1 MANIGD
7 LQQVLDLMQMEQ
19 QQFGRLH
26 GESLANIDTGIKDLA
41 GINAQMLDAMSA
53 IQQSLAPD
61 TFGAAQA
68 TETTRETSGANI
80 VSGPA
85 DASSV
90 TPQQG
95 QKKMG
100 MLGMLG
106 IAAAGA
112 AAGLVAAFAG
122 FLDFDAN
129 KVKEKVVTLQSISDV
144 VDGKKIAVA
153 TAALGVLGAGL
164 AIFGLGSAVA
174 GLGGAIANFTD
185 DAWAETI
192 RSNVQTLSEIGNIDF
207 SQIAK
212 ATANLGVLAAG
223 IAIFGAGSAI
233 GGLGS
238 AIANFS
244 DPAWAQN
251 IYDNVFTL
259 IGIAAIPVGDAAEFA
274 ATMGLLGA
282 GLAAFG
288 IGSAI
293 AGLGEAVA
301 KFGGGTEWTK
311 TTKDNVITLASI
323 TEEVSEEKAVQ
334 FGKTM
339 GILADGLLAFSTKG
353 FLSSL
358 ANAGSKLLNFLSGG
372 ESPITEM
379 MKIADQSAEL
389 EKGADALDRINQ
401 ALSGLSNL
409 NFDGADLNITD
420 FAEDLVGAV
429 PAIEKAIMGGKA
441 EGGFFSKIFGSEAV
455 EFAGLASGNIKYD
468 EAIKNITALRKA
480 LGVESG
486 GGASAASSAMGM
498 SPGAMGGP
506 VPESATSGV
515 SGSGVQ
521 VVAEDL
527 SLPYDLR
534 EQKKRAKQ
542 LASAMGISSVKDFTS
557 EGKIPTTINGVKV
570 PHNLFT
576 DEEIDNIN
584 AIRTMRSGMGQA
596 NVPDVIPTNQ
606 SGSGL
611 QTAQAEANENS
622 GAGAPNGAPTVVSTN
637 VQGGTTNN
645 SSFTATR
652 NNHDKPDFDRYTTY
666 DF

>member
-68 TETTRETSGANI
+68 TETTRETPGADV

-85 DASSV
+85 DASSI

-95 QKKMG
+95 KKKMG

-122 FLDFDAN
+122 FLDFDAQ
-129 KVKEKVVTLQSISDV
+129 KVKDKVLILTSIADA
-144 VDGKKIAVA
+144 VDAGDTAETVA
-153 TAALGVLGAGL
+153 TLTSLGV
-164 AIFGLGSAVA
+164 
-174 GLGGAIANFTD
+174 
-185 DAWAETI
+185 
-192 RSNVQTLSEIGNIDF
+192 
-207 SQIAK
+207 
-212 ATANLGVLAAG
+212 
-223 IAIFGAGSAI
+223 
-233 GGLGS
+233 
-238 AIANFS
+238 
-244 DPAWAQN
+244 
-251 IYDNVFTL
+251 
-259 IGIAAIPVGDAAEFA
+259 
-274 ATMGLLGA
+274 

-288 IGSAI
+288 VGSIATGIGQTFMKDDWAVKIKNSVATLVGI
-293 AGLGEAVA
+293 GDLDFGKALKATLNLGTIGLGLAAFGLLSGVGALGQALADSFNKEGWAQNIVANVATLVSIGDLSFLKALEAAGTLKTIGAGLAVFGVGAGVA
-301 KFGGGTEWTK
+301 KFATPGFADDI
-311 TTKDNVITLASI
+311 KDNVETLASI
-323 TEEVSEEKAVQ
+323 TDEVSKEEAEQ
-334 FGKTM
+334 FNETM
-339 GILADGLLAFSTKG
+339 GNLSAGLLKFSGST
-353 FLSSL
+353 FISSL
-358 ANAGSKLLNFLSGG
+358 MDAGAKLFQFLSGG
-372 ESPITEM
+372 ESPIKQM
-379 MKIADQSAEL
+379 LNVADQADDLDKGSKAL
-389 EKGADALDRINQ
+389 ERINS
-401 ALSGLSNL
+401 AISGITELR
-409 NFDGADLNITD
+409 FDGGDLNIKK
-420 FAEDLVGAV
+420 FAEDLVSAV
-429 PAIEKAIMGGKA
+429 PLIEKAIMGGKA

-455 EFAGLASGNIKYD
+455 EFAGLASGDIKYD

-480 LGVESG
+480 LGAEDSG
-486 GGASAASSAMGM
+486 GGAAASSMGV

-506 VPESATSGV
+506 VPASAASGV
-515 SGSGVQ
+515 SGSSVQ

-527 SLPYDLR
+527 SMPYDKR
-534 EQKKRAKQ
+534 EQKKRAGQ
-542 LASAMGISSVKDFTS
+542 LASAMGFSSVDNVTI
-557 EGKIPTTINGVKV
+557 EGKVPTAINGTKV
-570 PHNLFT
+570 PFNLFT
-576 DEEIDNIN
+576 DEEIDAIN
-584 AIRTMRSGMGQA
+584 AVRTMRAGMAGTQA
-596 NVPDVIPTNQ
+596 NLIPTNQ

-645 SSFTATR
+645 SSFTASR

>member
-68 TETTRETSGANI
+68 TETTRETPGADV

-95 QKKMG
+95 KKKMG

-122 FLDFDAN
+122 FLDFDAQ
-129 KVKEKVVTLQSISDV
+129 KVKDKVLILTSIADA
-144 VDGKKIAVA
+144 VDAGDTAETVA
-153 TAALGVLGAGL
+153 TLTSLGV
-164 AIFGLGSAVA
+164 
-174 GLGGAIANFTD
+174 
-185 DAWAETI
+185 
-192 RSNVQTLSEIGNIDF
+192 
-207 SQIAK
+207 
-212 ATANLGVLAAG
+212 
-223 IAIFGAGSAI
+223 
-233 GGLGS
+233 
-238 AIANFS
+238 
-244 DPAWAQN
+244 
-251 IYDNVFTL
+251 
-259 IGIAAIPVGDAAEFA
+259 
-274 ATMGLLGA
+274 

-288 IGSAI
+288 VGSIATGIGQTFMKDDWAVRIKNSVATLVGI
-293 AGLGEAVA
+293 GDLDFGKALKATLNLGTIGLGLAAFGLLSGVGALGQALADSFNKEGWAQNIVANVATLVSIGDLSFLKALEAAGTLKTIGAGLAVFGVCAGVA
-301 KFGGGTEWTK
+301 KFATPGFADDI
-311 TTKDNVITLASI
+311 KDNVATLASI
-323 TEEVSEEKAVQ
+323 TEEVSKEEAEQ
-334 FGKTM
+334 FNETM
-339 GILADGLLAFSTKG
+339 GNLSAGLLKFSGST
-353 FLSSL
+353 FISSL
-358 ANAGSKLLNFLSGG
+358 MDAGAKLFQFLSGG
-372 ESPITEM
+372 ESPIKQM
-379 MKIADQSAEL
+379 LNVADQADDLDKGSKAL
-389 EKGADALDRINQ
+389 ERINS
-401 ALSGLSNL
+401 AISGITELR
-409 NFDGADLNITD
+409 FDGGDLNIKK
-420 FAEDLVGAV
+420 FAEDLVSAV
-429 PAIEKAIMGGKA
+429 PLIEKAIMGGKA

-455 EFAGLASGNIKYD
+455 EFAGLASGDIKYD

-480 LGVESG
+480 LGAEDSG
-486 GGASAASSAMGM
+486 GGAAASSMGV

-506 VPESATSGV
+506 VPASAASGV
-515 SGSGVQ
+515 SGSSVQ

-527 SLPYDLR
+527 SMPYDKR
-534 EQKKRAKQ
+534 EQKKRAGQ
-542 LASAMGISSVKDFTS
+542 LAGAMGLSSVDNVTI
-557 EGKIPTTINGVKV
+557 EGKVPTAINGTKV
-570 PHNLFT
+570 PFNLFT
-576 DEEIDNIN
+576 DEEIDAIN
-584 AIRTMRSGMGQA
+584 AVRTMRAGMAGTQA
-596 NVPDVIPTNQ
+596 NLIPTNQ

-645 SSFTATR
+645 SSFTASR

>member
-68 TETTRETSGANI
+68 TETTRETPGADV

-85 DASSV
+85 DASSI

-95 QKKMG
+95 KKKMG

-122 FLDFDAN
+122 FLDFDAQ
-129 KVKEKVVTLQSISDV
+129 KVKDKVLILTSIADA
-144 VDGKKIAVA
+144 VDAGDTAETVA
-153 TAALGVLGAGL
+153 TLTSLGV
-164 AIFGLGSAVA
+164 
-174 GLGGAIANFTD
+174 
-185 DAWAETI
+185 
-192 RSNVQTLSEIGNIDF
+192 
-207 SQIAK
+207 
-212 ATANLGVLAAG
+212 
-223 IAIFGAGSAI
+223 
-233 GGLGS
+233 
-238 AIANFS
+238 
-244 DPAWAQN
+244 
-251 IYDNVFTL
+251 
-259 IGIAAIPVGDAAEFA
+259 
-274 ATMGLLGA
+274 

-288 IGSAI
+288 LGSIATGIGQTFMKDDWAVKIKNSVATLVGI
-293 AGLGEAVA
+293 GDLDFGKALKATLNLGTIGLGLAAFGLLSGVGALGQALADSFNKEGWAQNIVANVATLVSIGDLSFIKALEAAGTLKTIGAGLAVFGVGAGVA
-301 KFGGGTEWTK
+301 KFATPGFADDI
-311 TTKDNVITLASI
+311 KDNVATLASI
-323 TEEVSEEKAVQ
+323 TEEVSKEEAEQ
-334 FGKTM
+334 FNETM
-339 GILADGLLAFSTKG
+339 GNLSAGLLKFSGST
-353 FLSSL
+353 FISSL
-358 ANAGSKLLNFLSGG
+358 MDAGAKLFQFLSGG
-372 ESPITEM
+372 ESPIKQM
-379 MKIADQSAEL
+379 LNVADQADDLDKGSKAL
-389 EKGADALDRINQ
+389 ERINS
-401 ALSGLSNL
+401 AISGITELR
-409 NFDGADLNITD
+409 FDGGDLNIKK
-420 FAEDLVGAV
+420 FAEDLVSAV
-429 PAIEKAIMGGKA
+429 PLIEKAIMGGKA

-455 EFAGLASGNIKYD
+455 EFAGLASGDIKYD

-480 LGVESG
+480 LGAEDSG
-486 GGASAASSAMGM
+486 GGAAASSMGV

-506 VPESATSGV
+506 VPASAASGV
-515 SGSGVQ
+515 SGSSVQ

-527 SLPYDLR
+527 SMPYDKR
-534 EQKKRAKQ
+534 EQKKRAGQ
-542 LASAMGISSVKDFTS
+542 LAGAMGLSSVDNVTI
-557 EGKIPTTINGVKV
+557 EGKVPTAINGTKV
-570 PHNLFT
+570 PFNLFT
-576 DEEIDNIN
+576 DEEIDAIN
-584 AIRTMRSGMGQA
+584 AVRTMRAGMAGTQA
-596 NVPDVIPTNQ
+596 NLIPTNQ

-645 SSFTATR
+645 SSFTASR

>member
-68 TETTRETSGANI
+68 TETTRETPGADV

-85 DASSV
+85 DASSI

-95 QKKMG
+95 KKKMG

-122 FLDFDAN
+122 FLDFDAQ
-129 KVKEKVVTLQSISDV
+129 KVKDKVLILTSIADA
-144 VDGKKIAVA
+144 VDAGDTAETVA
-153 TAALGVLGAGL
+153 TLTSLGV
-164 AIFGLGSAVA
+164 
-174 GLGGAIANFTD
+174 
-185 DAWAETI
+185 
-192 RSNVQTLSEIGNIDF
+192 
-207 SQIAK
+207 
-212 ATANLGVLAAG
+212 
-223 IAIFGAGSAI
+223 
-233 GGLGS
+233 
-238 AIANFS
+238 
-244 DPAWAQN
+244 
-251 IYDNVFTL
+251 
-259 IGIAAIPVGDAAEFA
+259 
-274 ATMGLLGA
+274 

-288 IGSAI
+288 LGSIATGIGQTFMKDDWAVKIKNSVATLVGI
-293 AGLGEAVA
+293 GDLDFGKALKATLNLGTIGLGLAAFGLLSGVGALGQALADSFNKEGWAQNIVANVATLVSIGDLSFLKALEAAGTLKTIGAGLAVFGVGAGVA
-301 KFGGGTEWTK
+301 KFATPGFADDI
-311 TTKDNVITLASI
+311 KDNVATLASI
-323 TEEVSEEKAVQ
+323 TEEVSKEEAEQ
-334 FGKTM
+334 FNETM
-339 GILADGLLAFSTKG
+339 GNLSAGLLKFSGST
-353 FLSSL
+353 FISSL
-358 ANAGSKLLNFLSGG
+358 MDAGAKLFQFLSGG
-372 ESPITEM
+372 ESPIKQM
-379 MKIADQSAEL
+379 LNVADQADDLDKGSKAL
-389 EKGADALDRINQ
+389 ERINS
-401 ALSGLSNL
+401 AISGITELR
-409 NFDGADLNITD
+409 FDGGDLNIKK
-420 FAEDLVGAV
+420 FAEDLVSAV
-429 PAIEKAIMGGKA
+429 PLIEKAIMGGKA

-455 EFAGLASGNIKYD
+455 EFAGLASGDIKYD

-480 LGVESG
+480 LGAEDSG
-486 GGASAASSAMGM
+486 GGAAASSMGV

-506 VPESATSGV
+506 VPASAASGV
-515 SGSGVQ
+515 SGSSVQ

-527 SLPYDLR
+527 SMPYDKR
-534 EQKKRAKQ
+534 EQKKRAGQ
-542 LASAMGISSVKDFTS
+542 LASAMGFSSVDNVTI
-557 EGKIPTTINGVKV
+557 EGKVPTAINGTKV
-570 PHNLFT
+570 PFNLFT
-576 DEEIDNIN
+576 DEEIDAIN
-584 AIRTMRSGMGQA
+584 AVRTMRAGMAGTQA
-596 NVPDVIPTNQ
+596 NLIPTNQ

-645 SSFTATR
+645 SSFTASR

>member
-68 TETTRETSGANI
+68 TETTRETPGANI

-95 QKKMG
+95 KKKMG

-122 FLDFDAN
+122 FLDFDAQ
-129 KVKEKVVTLQSISDV
+129 KVKDKVLILTSIADA
-144 VDGKKIAVA
+144 VDAGDTAETVA
-153 TAALGVLGAGL
+153 TLTSLGV
-164 AIFGLGSAVA
+164 
-174 GLGGAIANFTD
+174 
-185 DAWAETI
+185 
-192 RSNVQTLSEIGNIDF
+192 
-207 SQIAK
+207 
-212 ATANLGVLAAG
+212 
-223 IAIFGAGSAI
+223 
-233 GGLGS
+233 
-238 AIANFS
+238 
-244 DPAWAQN
+244 
-251 IYDNVFTL
+251 
-259 IGIAAIPVGDAAEFA
+259 
-274 ATMGLLGA
+274 

-288 IGSAI
+288 LGSIATGIGQTFMKDDWAVKIKNSVATLVGI
-293 AGLGEAVA
+293 GDLDFGKALKATLNLGTIGLGLAAFGLLSGVGALGQALADSFNKEGWAQNIVANVATLVSIGDLSFLKALEAAGTLKTIGAGLAVFGVGAGVA
-301 KFGGGTEWTK
+301 KFATPGFADDI
-311 TTKDNVITLASI
+311 KDNVATLASI
-323 TEEVSEEKAVQ
+323 TEEVSKEEAEQ
-334 FGKTM
+334 FNETM
-339 GILADGLLAFSTKG
+339 GNLSAGLLKFSGST
-353 FLSSL
+353 FISSL
-358 ANAGSKLLNFLSGG
+358 MDAGAKLFQFLSGG
-372 ESPITEM
+372 ESPIKQM
-379 MKIADQSAEL
+379 LNVADQADDLDKGSKAL
-389 EKGADALDRINQ
+389 ERINS
-401 ALSGLSNL
+401 AISGITELR
-409 NFDGADLNITD
+409 FDGGDLNIKK
-420 FAEDLVGAV
+420 FAEDLVSAV
-429 PAIEKAIMGGKA
+429 PLIEKAIMGGKA

-455 EFAGLASGNIKYD
+455 EFAGLASGDIKYD

-480 LGVESG
+480 LGAEDSG
-486 GGASAASSAMGM
+486 GGAAASSMGV

-506 VPESATSGV
+506 VPASAASGV
-515 SGSGVQ
+515 SGSSVQ

-527 SLPYDLR
+527 SMPYDKR
-534 EQKKRAKQ
+534 EQKKRAGQ
-542 LASAMGISSVKDFTS
+542 LAGAMGLSSVDNVTI
-557 EGKIPTTINGVKV
+557 EGKVPTAINGTKV
-570 PHNLFT
+570 PFNLFT
-576 DEEIDNIN
+576 DEEIEAIN
-584 AIRTMRSGMGQA
+584 AVRTMRAGMAGTQA
-596 NVPDVIPTNQ
+596 NLIPTNQ

-645 SSFTATR
+645 SSFTASR

>member
-68 TETTRETSGANI
+68 TETTRETPGANI

-95 QKKMG
+95 KKKMG

-122 FLDFDAN
+122 FLDFDAQ
-129 KVKEKVVTLQSISDV
+129 KVKDKVLILTSIADA
-144 VDGKKIAVA
+144 VDAGDTAETVA
-153 TAALGVLGAGL
+153 TLTSLGV
-164 AIFGLGSAVA
+164 
-174 GLGGAIANFTD
+174 
-185 DAWAETI
+185 
-192 RSNVQTLSEIGNIDF
+192 
-207 SQIAK
+207 
-212 ATANLGVLAAG
+212 
-223 IAIFGAGSAI
+223 
-233 GGLGS
+233 
-238 AIANFS
+238 
-244 DPAWAQN
+244 
-251 IYDNVFTL
+251 
-259 IGIAAIPVGDAAEFA
+259 
-274 ATMGLLGA
+274 

-288 IGSAI
+288 LGSIATGIGQTFMKDDWAVKIKNSVATLVGI
-293 AGLGEAVA
+293 GDLDFGKALKATLNLGTIGLGLAAFGLLSGVGALGQALADSFNKEGWAQNIVANVATLVSIGDLSFLKALEAAGTLKTIGAGLAVFGVGAGVA
-301 KFGGGTEWTK
+301 KFATPGFADDI
-311 TTKDNVITLASI
+311 KDNVATLASI
-323 TEEVSEEKAVQ
+323 TEEVSKEEAEQ
-334 FGKTM
+334 FNETM
-339 GILADGLLAFSTKG
+339 GNLSAGLLKFSGST
-353 FLSSL
+353 FISSL
-358 ANAGSKLLNFLSGG
+358 MDAGAKLFQFLSGG
-372 ESPITEM
+372 ESPIKQM
-379 MKIADQSAEL
+379 LNVADQADDLDKGSKAL
-389 EKGADALDRINQ
+389 ERINS
-401 ALSGLSNL
+401 AISGITELR
-409 NFDGADLNITD
+409 FDGGDLNIKK
-420 FAEDLVGAV
+420 FAEDLVSAV
-429 PAIEKAIMGGKA
+429 PLIEKAIMGGKA

-455 EFAGLASGNIKYD
+455 EFAGLASGDIKYD

-480 LGVESG
+480 LGAEDSG
-486 GGASAASSAMGM
+486 GGAAASSMGV

-506 VPESATSGV
+506 VPASAASGV
-515 SGSGVQ
+515 SGSSVQ

-527 SLPYDLR
+527 SMPYDKR
-534 EQKKRAKQ
+534 EQKKRAGQ
-542 LASAMGISSVKDFTS
+542 LAGAMGLSSVDNVTI
-557 EGKIPTTINGVKV
+557 EGKVPTAINGTKV
-570 PHNLFT
+570 PFNLFT
-576 DEEIDNIN
+576 DEEIDAIN
-584 AIRTMRSGMGQA
+584 AVRTMRAGMAGTQA
-596 NVPDVIPTNQ
+596 NLIPTNQ

-645 SSFTATR
+645 SSFTASR

>member
-68 TETTRETSGANI
+68 TETTRETPGADV

-95 QKKMG
+95 KKKMG

-122 FLDFDAN
+122 FLDFDAQ
-129 KVKEKVVTLQSISDV
+129 KVKDKVLILTSIADA
-144 VDGKKIAVA
+144 VDAGDTAETVA
-153 TAALGVLGAGL
+153 TLTSLGV
-164 AIFGLGSAVA
+164 
-174 GLGGAIANFTD
+174 
-185 DAWAETI
+185 
-192 RSNVQTLSEIGNIDF
+192 
-207 SQIAK
+207 
-212 ATANLGVLAAG
+212 
-223 IAIFGAGSAI
+223 
-233 GGLGS
+233 
-238 AIANFS
+238 
-244 DPAWAQN
+244 
-251 IYDNVFTL
+251 
-259 IGIAAIPVGDAAEFA
+259 
-274 ATMGLLGA
+274 

-288 IGSAI
+288 LGSIATGIGQTFMKDDWAVKIKNSVATLVGI
-293 AGLGEAVA
+293 GDLDFGKALKATLNLGTIGLGLAAFGLLSGVGALGQALADSFNKEGWAQNIVANVATLVSIGDLSFMKALEAAGTLKTIGAGLAVFGVGAGVA
-301 KFGGGTEWTK
+301 KFATPGFADDI
-311 TTKDNVITLASI
+311 KDNVATLASI
-323 TEEVSEEKAVQ
+323 TEEVSKEEAEQ
-334 FGKTM
+334 FNETM
-339 GILADGLLAFSTKG
+339 GNLSAGLLKFSGST
-353 FLSSL
+353 FISSL
-358 ANAGSKLLNFLSGG
+358 MDAGAKLFQFLSGG
-372 ESPITEM
+372 ESPIKQM
-379 MKIADQSAEL
+379 LNVADQADDLDKGSKAL
-389 EKGADALDRINQ
+389 ERINS
-401 ALSGLSNL
+401 AISGITELR
-409 NFDGADLNITD
+409 FDGGDLNIKK
-420 FAEDLVGAV
+420 FAEDLVSAV
-429 PAIEKAIMGGKA
+429 PLIEKAIMGGKA

-455 EFAGLASGNIKYD
+455 EFAGLASGDIKYD

-480 LGVESG
+480 LGAEDSG
-486 GGASAASSAMGM
+486 GGAAASSMGV

-506 VPESATSGV
+506 VPASAASGV
-515 SGSGVQ
+515 SGSSVQ

-527 SLPYDLR
+527 SMPYDKR
-534 EQKKRAKQ
+534 EQKKRAGQ
-542 LASAMGISSVKDFTS
+542 LASAMGFSSVDNVTI
-557 EGKIPTTINGVKV
+557 EGKVPTAINGTKV
-570 PHNLFT
+570 PFNLFT
-576 DEEIDNIN
+576 DEEIDAIN
-584 AIRTMRSGMGQA
+584 AVRTMRAGMAGTQA
-596 NVPDVIPTNQ
+596 NLIPTNQ

-645 SSFTATR
+645 SSFTASR

>member
-68 TETTRETSGANI
+68 TETTRETPGADV

-95 QKKMG
+95 KKKMG

-122 FLDFDAN
+122 FLDFDAQ
-129 KVKEKVVTLQSISDV
+129 KVKDKVLILTSIADA
-144 VDGKKIAVA
+144 VDAGDTAETVA
-153 TAALGVLGAGL
+153 TLTSLGV
-164 AIFGLGSAVA
+164 
-174 GLGGAIANFTD
+174 
-185 DAWAETI
+185 
-192 RSNVQTLSEIGNIDF
+192 
-207 SQIAK
+207 
-212 ATANLGVLAAG
+212 
-223 IAIFGAGSAI
+223 
-233 GGLGS
+233 
-238 AIANFS
+238 
-244 DPAWAQN
+244 
-251 IYDNVFTL
+251 
-259 IGIAAIPVGDAAEFA
+259 
-274 ATMGLLGA
+274 

-288 IGSAI
+288 LLSGVGALGQALADSFNKEGWAQNIVANVATLVSIGDLSFLKALEAAGTLKTI
-293 AGLGEAVA
+293 GAGLAVFGVGAGVA
-301 KFGGGTEWTK
+301 KFATPGFADDI
-311 TTKDNVITLASI
+311 KDNVATLASI
-323 TEEVSEEKAVQ
+323 TEEVSKEEAEQ
-334 FGKTM
+334 FNETM
-339 GILADGLLAFSTKG
+339 GNLSAGLLKFSGST
-353 FLSSL
+353 FISSL
-358 ANAGSKLLNFLSGG
+358 MDAGAKLFQFLSGG
-372 ESPITEM
+372 ESPIKQM
-379 MKIADQSAEL
+379 LNVADQADDLDKGSKAL
-389 EKGADALDRINQ
+389 ERINS
-401 ALSGLSNL
+401 AISGITELR
-409 NFDGADLNITD
+409 FDGGDLNIKK
-420 FAEDLVGAV
+420 FAEDLVSAV
-429 PAIEKAIMGGKA
+429 PLIEKAIMGGKA

-455 EFAGLASGNIKYD
+455 EFAGLASGDIKYD

-480 LGVESG
+480 LGAEDSG
-486 GGASAASSAMGM
+486 GGAAASSMGV

-506 VPESATSGV
+506 VPASAASGV
-515 SGSGVQ
+515 SGSSVQ

-527 SLPYDLR
+527 SMPYDKR
-534 EQKKRAKQ
+534 EQKKRAGQ
-542 LASAMGISSVKDFTS
+542 LAGAMGLSSVDNVTI
-557 EGKIPTTINGVKV
+557 EGKVPTAINGTKV
-570 PHNLFT
+570 PFNLFT
-576 DEEIDNIN
+576 DEEIDAIN
-584 AIRTMRSGMGQA
+584 AVRTMRAGMAGTQA
-596 NVPDVIPTNQ
+596 NLIPTNQ

-645 SSFTATR
+645 SSFTASR

>member
-68 TETTRETSGANI
+68 TETTRETPGADV

-95 QKKMG
+95 KKKMG

-122 FLDFDAN
+122 FLDFDAQ
-129 KVKEKVVTLQSISDV
+129 KVKDKVLILTSIADA
-144 VDGKKIAVA
+144 VDAGDTAETVA
-153 TAALGVLGAGL
+153 TLTSLGV
-164 AIFGLGSAVA
+164 
-174 GLGGAIANFTD
+174 
-185 DAWAETI
+185 
-192 RSNVQTLSEIGNIDF
+192 
-207 SQIAK
+207 
-212 ATANLGVLAAG
+212 
-223 IAIFGAGSAI
+223 
-233 GGLGS
+233 
-238 AIANFS
+238 
-244 DPAWAQN
+244 
-251 IYDNVFTL
+251 
-259 IGIAAIPVGDAAEFA
+259 
-274 ATMGLLGA
+274 

-288 IGSAI
+288 LGSIATGIGQTFMKDDWAVKIKNSVATLVGI
-293 AGLGEAVA
+293 GDLDFGKALKATLNLGTIGLGLAAFGLLSGVGALGQALADSFNKEGWAQNIVANVATLVSIGDLSFLKALEAAGTLKTIGAGLAVFGVGAGVA
-301 KFGGGTEWTK
+301 KFATPGFADDI
-311 TTKDNVITLASI
+311 KDNVATLASI
-323 TEEVSEEKAVQ
+323 TEEVSKEEAEQ
-334 FGKTM
+334 FNETM
-339 GILADGLLAFSTKG
+339 GNLSAGLLKFSGST
-353 FLSSL
+353 FISSL
-358 ANAGSKLLNFLSGG
+358 MDAGAKLFQFLSGG
-372 ESPITEM
+372 ESPIKQM
-379 MKIADQSAEL
+379 LNVADQADDLDKGSKAL
-389 EKGADALDRINQ
+389 ERINS
-401 ALSGLSNL
+401 AISGITELR
-409 NFDGADLNITD
+409 FDGGDLNIKK
-420 FAEDLVGAV
+420 FAEDLVSAV
-429 PAIEKAIMGGKA
+429 PLIEKAIMGGKA

-455 EFAGLASGNIKYD
+455 EFAGLASGDIKYD

-480 LGVESG
+480 LGAEDSG
-486 GGASAASSAMGM
+486 GGAAASSMGV
-498 SPGAMGGP
+498 SPRAMGGP
-506 VPESATSGV
+506 VPASAASGV
-515 SGSGVQ
+515 SGSSVQ

-527 SLPYDLR
+527 SMPYDKR
-534 EQKKRAKQ
+534 EQKKRAGQ
-542 LASAMGISSVKDFTS
+542 LAGAMGLSSVDNVTI
-557 EGKIPTTINGVKV
+557 EGKVPTAINGTKV
-570 PHNLFT
+570 PFNLFT
-576 DEEIDNIN
+576 DEEIDAIN
-584 AIRTMRSGMGQA
+584 AVRTMRAGMAGTQA
-596 NVPDVIPTNQ
+596 NLIPTNQ

-645 SSFTATR
+645 SSFTASR

>member
-68 TETTRETSGANI
+68 TETTRETPGANI

-95 QKKMG
+95 KKKMG

-122 FLDFDAN
+122 FLDFDAQ
-129 KVKEKVVTLQSISDV
+129 KVKDKVLILTSIADA
-144 VDGKKIAVA
+144 VDAGDTAETVA
-153 TAALGVLGAGL
+153 TLTSLGV
-164 AIFGLGSAVA
+164 
-174 GLGGAIANFTD
+174 
-185 DAWAETI
+185 
-192 RSNVQTLSEIGNIDF
+192 
-207 SQIAK
+207 
-212 ATANLGVLAAG
+212 
-223 IAIFGAGSAI
+223 
-233 GGLGS
+233 
-238 AIANFS
+238 
-244 DPAWAQN
+244 
-251 IYDNVFTL
+251 
-259 IGIAAIPVGDAAEFA
+259 
-274 ATMGLLGA
+274 

-288 IGSAI
+288 LGSIATGIGQTFMKDDWAVKIKNSVATLVGI
-293 AGLGEAVA
+293 GDLDFGKALKATLNLGTIGLGLAAFGLLSGVGALGQALADSFNKEGWAQNIVANVATLVSIGDLSFLKALEAAGTLKTIGAGLAVFGVGAGVA
-301 KFGGGTEWTK
+301 KFATPGFADDI
-311 TTKDNVITLASI
+311 KDNVATLASI
-323 TEEVSEEKAVQ
+323 TEEVSKEEAEQ
-334 FGKTM
+334 FNETM
-339 GILADGLLAFSTKG
+339 GNLSAGLLKFSGST
-353 FLSSL
+353 FISSL
-358 ANAGSKLLNFLSGG
+358 MDAGAKLFQFLSGG
-372 ESPITEM
+372 ESPIKQM
-379 MKIADQSAEL
+379 LNVADQADDLDKGSKAL
-389 EKGADALDRINQ
+389 ERINS
-401 ALSGLSNL
+401 AISGITELR
-409 NFDGADLNITD
+409 FDGGDLNIKK
-420 FAEDLVGAV
+420 FAEDLVSAV

-455 EFAGLASGNIKYD
+455 EFAGLASGDIKYD

-480 LGVESG
+480 LGAEDSG
-486 GGASAASSAMGM
+486 GGAAASSMGV

-506 VPESATSGV
+506 VPASAASGV
-515 SGSGVQ
+515 SGSSVQ

-527 SLPYDLR
+527 SMPYDKR
-534 EQKKRAKQ
+534 EQKKRAGQ
-542 LASAMGISSVKDFTS
+542 LASAMGFSSVDNVTI
-557 EGKIPTTINGVKV
+557 EGKVPTAINGTKV
-570 PHNLFT
+570 PFNLFT
-576 DEEIDNIN
+576 DEEIDAIN
-584 AIRTMRSGMGQA
+584 AVRTMRAGMAGTQA
-596 NVPDVIPTNQ
+596 NLIPTNQ

-645 SSFTATR
+645 SSFTASR

>member
-68 TETTRETSGANI
+68 TETTRETPGADV

-85 DASSV
+85 DASSI

-95 QKKMG
+95 KKKMG

-122 FLDFDAN
+122 FLDFDAQ
-129 KVKEKVVTLQSISDV
+129 KVKDKVLILTSIADA
-144 VDGKKIAVA
+144 VDAGDTAETVA
-153 TAALGVLGAGL
+153 TLTSLGV
-164 AIFGLGSAVA
+164 
-174 GLGGAIANFTD
+174 
-185 DAWAETI
+185 
-192 RSNVQTLSEIGNIDF
+192 
-207 SQIAK
+207 
-212 ATANLGVLAAG
+212 
-223 IAIFGAGSAI
+223 
-233 GGLGS
+233 
-238 AIANFS
+238 
-244 DPAWAQN
+244 
-251 IYDNVFTL
+251 
-259 IGIAAIPVGDAAEFA
+259 
-274 ATMGLLGA
+274 

-288 IGSAI
+288 LGSIATGIGQTFMKDDWAVKIKNSVATLVGI
-293 AGLGEAVA
+293 GDLDFGKALKATLNLGTIGLGLAAFGLLSGVGALGQALADSFNKEGWAQNIVANVATLVSIGDLSFLKALEAAGTLKTIGAGLAVFGVGAGVA
-301 KFGGGTEWTK
+301 KFATPGFADDI
-311 TTKDNVITLASI
+311 KDNVATLASI
-323 TEEVSEEKAVQ
+323 TDEVSKEEAEQ
-334 FGKTM
+334 FNETM
-339 GILADGLLAFSTKG
+339 GNLSAGLLKFSGST
-353 FLSSL
+353 FISSL
-358 ANAGSKLLNFLSGG
+358 MDAGAKLFQFLSGG
-372 ESPITEM
+372 ESPIKQM
-379 MKIADQSAEL
+379 LNVADQADDL
-389 EKGADALDRINQ
+389 EKGSKALERINS
-401 ALSGLSNL
+401 AISGITDLK
-409 NFDGADLNITD
+409 FDGGDINISK
-420 FAEDLVGAV
+420 FAEDLVSAV

-455 EFAGLASGNIKYD
+455 EFAGLASGDIKYD

-480 LGVESG
+480 LGAEDSG
-486 GGASAASSAMGM
+486 GGAAASSMGV

-506 VPESATSGV
+506 VPASAASGV
-515 SGSGVQ
+515 SGSSVQ

-527 SLPYDLR
+527 SMPYDKR
-534 EQKKRAKQ
+534 EQKKRAGQ
-542 LASAMGISSVKDFTS
+542 LASAMGFSSVDNVTI
-557 EGKIPTTINGVKV
+557 EGKVPTAINGTKV
-570 PHNLFT
+570 PFNLFT
-576 DEEIDNIN
+576 DEEIDAIN
-584 AIRTMRSGMGQA
+584 AVRTMRAGMAGTQA
-596 NVPDVIPTNQ
+596 NLIPTNQ

-645 SSFTATR
+645 SSFTASR

>member
-68 TETTRETSGANI
+68 TETTRETPGADV

-85 DASSV
+85 DASSI

-95 QKKMG
+95 KKKMG

-122 FLDFDAN
+122 FLDFDAQ
-129 KVKEKVVTLQSISDV
+129 KVKDKVLILTSIADA
-144 VDGKKIAVA
+144 VDAGDTAETVA
-153 TAALGVLGAGL
+153 TLTSLGV
-164 AIFGLGSAVA
+164 
-174 GLGGAIANFTD
+174 
-185 DAWAETI
+185 
-192 RSNVQTLSEIGNIDF
+192 
-207 SQIAK
+207 
-212 ATANLGVLAAG
+212 
-223 IAIFGAGSAI
+223 
-233 GGLGS
+233 
-238 AIANFS
+238 
-244 DPAWAQN
+244 
-251 IYDNVFTL
+251 
-259 IGIAAIPVGDAAEFA
+259 
-274 ATMGLLGA
+274 

-288 IGSAI
+288 VGSIATGIGQTFMKDDWAVRIKNSVATLVGI
-293 AGLGEAVA
+293 GDLDFGKALKATLNLGTIGLGLAAFGLLSGVGALGQALADSFNKEGWAQNIVANVATLVSIGDLSFMKALEAAGTLKTIGAGLAVFGVGAGVA
-301 KFGGGTEWTK
+301 KFATPGFADDI
-311 TTKDNVITLASI
+311 KDNVTTLGSI
-323 TEEVSEEKAVQ
+323 TDEVSKEKAEQ
-334 FGKTM
+334 FNETM
-339 GILADGLLAFSTKG
+339 GNLSSGLLKFSGST
-353 FLSSL
+353 FISSL
-358 ANAGSKLLNFLSGG
+358 MDAGAKLFQFLSGG
-372 ESPITEM
+372 ESPIKQM
-379 MKIADQSAEL
+379 LNVADQADDL
-389 EKGADALDRINQ
+389 EKGSKALERINS
-401 ALSGLSNL
+401 AIAGITDLK
-409 NFDGADLNITD
+409 FDGGDINISK
-420 FAEDLVGAV
+420 FAEDLVSAV

-455 EFAGLASGNIKYD
+455 EFAGLASGDIKYD

-480 LGVESG
+480 LGVESSSSG
-486 GGASAASSAMGM
+486 GDSAASSAT
-498 SPGAMGGP
+498 SGAP
-506 VPESATSGV
+506 VPASATSGV
-515 SGSGVQ
+515 SGSTVQ

-527 SLPYDLR
+527 SMPYDKR
-534 EQKKRAKQ
+534 EQKKRAGQ
-542 LASAMGISSVKDFTS
+542 LASAMGLSSVDNVTI
-557 EGKIPTTINGVKV
+557 EGKVPTAINGTKV
-570 PHNLFT
+570 PFNLFT
-576 DEEIDNIN
+576 DEEIDAIN
-584 AIRTMRSGMGQA
+584 AVRTMRAGMAGTQA
-596 NVPDVIPTNQ
+596 NLIPTNQ

-645 SSFTATR
+645 SSFTASR

>member
-1 MANIGD
+1 MANIFTFGK
-7 LQQVLDLMQMEQ
+7 VLEQMQMEN

-26 GESLANIDTGIKDLA
+26 GESLMSIDTGIKDLQ
-41 GINAQMLDAMSA
+41 GINSQMLDAMSA

-68 TETTRETSGANI
+68 TETTRETPGADV

-85 DASSV
+85 DASSI

-95 QKKMG
+95 KKKMG

-122 FLDFDAN
+122 FLDFDAQ
-129 KVKEKVVTLQSISDV
+129 KVKDKVLILTSIADA
-144 VDGKKIAVA
+144 VDAGDTAETVA
-153 TAALGVLGAGL
+153 TLTSLGV
-164 AIFGLGSAVA
+164 
-174 GLGGAIANFTD
+174 
-185 DAWAETI
+185 
-192 RSNVQTLSEIGNIDF
+192 
-207 SQIAK
+207 
-212 ATANLGVLAAG
+212 
-223 IAIFGAGSAI
+223 
-233 GGLGS
+233 
-238 AIANFS
+238 
-244 DPAWAQN
+244 
-251 IYDNVFTL
+251 
-259 IGIAAIPVGDAAEFA
+259 
-274 ATMGLLGA
+274 

-288 IGSAI
+288 VGSIATGIGQTFMKDDWAVRIKNSVATLVGI
-293 AGLGEAVA
+293 GDLDFGKALKATLNLGTIGLGLAAFGLLSGVGALGQALADSFNKEGWAQNIVANVATLVSIGDLSFLKALEAAGTLKTIGAGLAVFGVGAGVA
-301 KFGGGTEWTK
+301 KFATPGFADDI
-311 TTKDNVITLASI
+311 KDNVATLASI
-323 TEEVSEEKAVQ
+323 TEEVSKEEAEQ
-334 FGKTM
+334 FNETM
-339 GILADGLLAFSTKG
+339 GSLSAGLLKFSGST
-353 FLSSL
+353 FISSL
-358 ANAGSKLLNFLSGG
+358 MDAGAKLFQFLSGG
-372 ESPITEM
+372 ESPIKQM
-379 MKIADQSAEL
+379 LNVADQADDLDKGSKAL
-389 EKGADALDRINQ
+389 ERINS
-401 ALSGLSNL
+401 AISGITELK
-409 NFDGADLNITD
+409 FDGGDLNIKK
-420 FAEDLVGAV
+420 FAEDLVSAV
-429 PAIEKAIMGGKA
+429 PLIEKAIMGGKA

-480 LGVESG
+480 LGAEDSG
-486 GGASAASSAMGM
+486 GGAAAASSMGV

-506 VPESATSGV
+506 VPASAASGV
-515 SGSGVQ
+515 SGSSVQ

-557 EGKIPTTINGVKV
+557 EGKVPTTINGVKV

-645 SSFTATR
+645 SSFTASR

>member
-68 TETTRETSGANI
+68 TETTRETPGADV

-95 QKKMG
+95 KKKMG

-122 FLDFDAN
+122 FLDFDAQ
-129 KVKEKVVTLQSISDV
+129 KVKDKVLILTSIADA
-144 VDGKKIAVA
+144 VDAGDTAETVA
-153 TAALGVLGAGL
+153 TLTSLGV
-164 AIFGLGSAVA
+164 
-174 GLGGAIANFTD
+174 
-185 DAWAETI
+185 
-192 RSNVQTLSEIGNIDF
+192 
-207 SQIAK
+207 
-212 ATANLGVLAAG
+212 
-223 IAIFGAGSAI
+223 
-233 GGLGS
+233 
-238 AIANFS
+238 
-244 DPAWAQN
+244 
-251 IYDNVFTL
+251 
-259 IGIAAIPVGDAAEFA
+259 
-274 ATMGLLGA
+274 

-288 IGSAI
+288 LGSIATGIGQTFMKDDWAVRIKNSVATLVGI
-293 AGLGEAVA
+293 GDLDFGKALKATLNLGTIGLGLAAFGLLSGVGALGQALADSFNKEGWAQNIVANVATLVSIGDLSFLKALEAAGTLKTIGAGLAVFGVGAGVA
-301 KFGGGTEWTK
+301 KFATPGFADDI
-311 TTKDNVITLASI
+311 KDNVETLASI
-323 TEEVSEEKAVQ
+323 TDEVSKEEAEQ
-334 FGKTM
+334 FNETM
-339 GILADGLLAFSTKG
+339 GNLSAGLLKFSGST
-353 FLSSL
+353 FISSL
-358 ANAGSKLLNFLSGG
+358 MDAGAKLFQFLSGG
-372 ESPITEM
+372 ESPIKQM
-379 MKIADQSAEL
+379 LNVADQADDL
-389 EKGADALDRINQ
+389 EKGSKALERINS
-401 ALSGLSNL
+401 AISGITDLK
-409 NFDGADLNITD
+409 FDGGDINISK
-420 FAEDLVGAV
+420 FAEDLVSAV

-455 EFAGLASGNIKYD
+455 EFAGLASGDIKYD

-480 LGVESG
+480 LGAEDSG
-486 GGASAASSAMGM
+486 GGAAASSMGV

-506 VPESATSGV
+506 VPASAASGV
-515 SGSGVQ
+515 SGSSVQ

-527 SLPYDLR
+527 SMPYDKR
-534 EQKKRAKQ
+534 EQKKRAGQ
-542 LASAMGISSVKDFTS
+542 LASAMGFSSVDNVTI
-557 EGKIPTTINGVKV
+557 EGKVPTAINGTKV
-570 PHNLFT
+570 PFNLFT
-576 DEEIDNIN
+576 DEEIDAIN
-584 AIRTMRSGMGQA
+584 AVRTMRAGMAGTQA
-596 NVPDVIPTNQ
+596 NLIPTNQ

-645 SSFTATR
+645 SSFTASR